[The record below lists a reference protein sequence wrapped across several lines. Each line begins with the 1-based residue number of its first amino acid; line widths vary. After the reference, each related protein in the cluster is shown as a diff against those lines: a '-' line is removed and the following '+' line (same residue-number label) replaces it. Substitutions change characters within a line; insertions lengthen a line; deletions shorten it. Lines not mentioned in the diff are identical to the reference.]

1 MELFK
6 AHEQWAKRP
15 VDERFPSLQAL
26 YAACKAYAETA
37 VEAETPFNSLRTENV
52 DGDLVL
58 IGRSNVPAK
67 LTNWAFGQ
75 LAQRAGAPAGY
86 LATLPPTLASQNVN
100 YGLKRRQEQNPRE
113 SDNANILL
121 HRNGGML
128 CRALTTEKY
137 ERIWNWEV
145 AQRLLALGDQGWE
158 PAKPDYEQSET
169 DFPALYASDRDMFA
183 FVRLPNITI
192 PQPVKSQRG
201 DSMPMYKGLIYWN
214 SEVGDKKIG
223 CMKFLY
229 NGMCGNHIIW
239 GASEVAEFSARHV
252 GNVRG
257 ALRNFEFQIKRYA
270 NESVSELEAQLQSA
284 HTKVI
289 ASTKE
294 GVLDYLFGQRSV
306 GLSRKVID
314 ASYDAVVPEQDGPAN
329 TVWGFVQGLTR
340 HSQTIPYAD
349 QRQALDRASAKVLKI
364 AF

>member
-26 YAACKAYAETA
+26 YDATKAYASDA
-37 VEAETPFNSLRTENV
+37 VEAEVPFNSLRAEANG
-52 DGDLVL
+52 GDLVL
-58 IGRSNVPAK
+58 IGRENVPAK

-75 LAQRAGAPAGY
+75 LAQRANAPGAY
-86 LATLPPTLASQNVN
+86 LSTLPATLAAQNIN
-100 YGLKRRQEQNPRE
+100 YGLKRRAEENPRE
-113 SDNANILL
+113 SDNANLL
-121 HRNGGML
+121 IHRNGGML

-145 AQRLLALGDQGWE
+145 AERLLGLGSQGWE
-158 PAKPDYEQSET
+158 PARPDYEQSAS

-183 FVRLPNITI
+183 FVRLPNQTI
-192 PQPVKSQRG
+192 AQPVRSQRG
-201 DSMPMYKGLIYWN
+201 DTMPMYKGLIYWN

-239 GASEVAEFSARHV
+239 GASDVCEFSARHV

-257 ALRNFEFQIKRYA
+257 ALRQFEVQIRRYA
-270 NESVSELEAQLQSA
+270 NESTSDVEATIQAA
-284 HTKVI
+284 HNKVI
-289 ASTKE
+289 ASTKD
-294 GVLDYLFGQRSV
+294 GVLDFLFGKRSI
-306 GLSRKVID
+306 GLTRKTIE
-314 ASYDAVVPEQDGPAN
+314 AAYDAVVPEQDGDPK

-340 HSQTIPYAD
+340 HSQTVPYAD
-349 QRQALDRASAKVLKI
+349 QRQQIDRASARVLKI